1 MESRRP
7 RLIDRRAVLA
17 TLVVLFLTAP
27 RHVAAW
33 GPAAHRAV
41 TAKAIDTLPGGIK
54 TFYKT
59 HRLELPTLALDADIP
74 DEGIDRRF
82 AVDHLVPFPFTELP
96 RSEAALKERFG
107 DAANQVGR
115 LPWLIHESYARL
127 VEAFKSKDKAKILE
141 ESDLLAGL
149 VTDLDNPLAVTDNAD
164 GQKSGQHGLWMRF
177 AVRFPEAAER
187 SLKISPDAAR
197 FLDEPKE
204 YVFSMM
210 KGAYVWVDNIL
221 YLEEIAHRG
230 KGGYT
235 EAYYEALAT
244 RVGEVLRW
252 RFAAAAEDV
261 GSYWY
266 TAWTVAG
273 RPEIK

>member
-1 MESRRP
+1 MIKNSAALLTFVALFVGAARP
-7 RLIDRRAVLA
+7 A
-17 TLVVLFLTAP
+17 
-27 RHVAAW
+27 AAW

-54 TFYKT
+54 DFYKS
-59 HRLELPTLALDADIP
+59 HRLELPTLALGADIP
-74 DEGIDRRF
+74 EEGPDRRF
-82 AVDHLVPFPFTELP
+82 AVDRLLPFPFTELP
-96 RSEAALKERFG
+96 RTETALKARFG
-107 DAANQVGR
+107 DTASRLGR
-115 LPWLIHESYARL
+115 LPWLIQESYARL
-127 VEAFKSKDKAKILE
+127 VEAFKTKDKAKIVE

-164 GQKSGQHGLWMRF
+164 GQKSDQHGLWMRF
-177 AVRFPEAAER
+177 SVRFPEAAER
-187 SLKISPDAAR
+187 ALKLSPDAAR
-197 FLDEPKE
+197 YLDDPKE

-221 YLEEIAHRG
+221 YQEDLAHRG
-230 KGGYT
+230 KGGYS
-235 EAYYEALAT
+235 EAYYEALAG

-252 RFAAAAEDV
+252 RLSAAAEDV

-273 RPEIK
+273 RPDLK